1 MHCFLYYILLLLVSI
16 AVSQM
21 YLPHLEYYSLSL
33 TGKDG
38 ANNIKNAPDSYSKY
52 CGEGRFIA
60 SHDSIYGSFVF
71 TISE

>member
-1 MHCFLYYILLLLVSI
+1 
-16 AVSQM
+16 M